1 MTDKQKLEFEKIFA
15 KHCEKLG
22 ISKLCRENKKA
33 EQLESLMFICEDF
46 ITTLDEQSE
55 KKLKEF
61 NVEEYYKN
69 PERKVVTRDGREV
82 EILKIDTKTKTNVP
96 VIAMMDGND
105 IRFFTSNGR
114 LSLERETCSD
124 LFFAD
129 DNCDTCTNDKGCV
142 ACENGELYQ
151 GNPTDYA
158 KSNEEKAK
166 EIAKEHEKY
175 TEDCRVNLHLEGKSK
190 VDVARETA
198 YAAAIDMAE
207 WKDEQFEAEKQQLID
222 KACDAYCK
230 VCGHYHHTVPYKIC
244 RHDCNYYDDFKKHL
258 KGE

>member
-1 MTDKQKLEFEKIFA
+1 MTNKQKLKFEKTFA

-33 EQLESLMFICEDF
+33 EQLDSLMFICEDF
-46 ITTLDEQSE
+46 IATLDEQSE
-55 KKLKEF
+55 GKLKEF

-82 EILKIDTKTKTNVP
+82 EILKIDTKTKTEVP

-105 IRFFTSNGR
+105 IRFYAANGR

-129 DNCDTCTNDKGCV
+129 VDCDTCTNDKGCV
-142 ACENGELYQ
+142 ACENGELYE
-151 GNPTDYA
+151 GKPTDYA

-166 EIAKEHEKY
+166 EIAQEHKKY
-175 TEDCRVNLHLEGKSK
+175 TEDCRVNLHLESKSK
-190 VDVARETA
+190 VDVARENA
-198 YAAAIDMAE
+198 YSAAIDMAE
-207 WKDEQFEAEKQQLID
+207 WKDEQHSKEKQQLID
-222 KACDAYCK
+222 KAVKYLAPIAYTHK
-230 VCGHYHHTVPYKIC
+230 HLI
-244 RHDCNYYDDFKKHL
+244 NLDDFIEYMK
-258 KGE
+258 ETQ

>member
-1 MTDKQKLEFEKIFA
+1 MTNTQKLKFEKTFA

-33 EQLESLMFICEDF
+33 EQLDSLMFICEDF
-46 ITTLDEQSE
+46 IATLDEQSE
-55 KKLKEF
+55 GKLKEF

-82 EILKIDTKTKTNVP
+82 EILKIDTKTKTEVP

-105 IRFFTSNGR
+105 IRFYTANGR

-129 DNCDTCTNDKGCV
+129 VDCDTCTNDKGCV
-142 ACENGELYQ
+142 ACENGELYE
-151 GNPTDYA
+151 GKPTDYA

-166 EIAKEHEKY
+166 EIVNINTEHLLRGIRQAHDISKDERDQVRFDAY
-175 TEDCRVNLHLEGKSK
+175 NLLLM
-190 VDVARETA
+190 
-198 YAAAIDMAE
+198 MAE
-207 WKDEQFEAEKQQLID
+207 WKDEQFKAEKQQLID
-222 KACDAYCK
+222 KAVKYLAPIAYTHK
-230 VCGHYHHTVPYKIC
+230 HLI
-244 RHDCNYYDDFKKHL
+244 NLDDFIEYMK
-258 KGE
+258 ETQ

>member
-1 MTDKQKLEFEKIFA
+1 MTKTQKLEFEKTFA

-33 EQLESLMFICEDF
+33 EQLDSLMFICEDF
-46 ITTLDEQSE
+46 IATLDEQSE
-55 KKLKEF
+55 GKLKEF

-82 EILKIDTKTKTNVP
+82 EILKIDTKTKTNAP

-105 IRFFTSNGR
+105 IRFYTTNGR

-129 DNCDTCTNDKGCV
+129 VDCDTTND
-142 ACENGELYQ
+142 NDL
-151 GNPTDYA
+151 A

-166 EIAKEHEKY
+166 EI
-175 TEDCRVNLHLEGKSK
+175 CGKGNPCCNKLCQFCTLSF
-190 VDVARETA
+190 VIADVKQ
-198 YAAAIDMAE
+198 MAE
-207 WKDEQFEAEKQQLID
+207 WKDRQFKQDLDNAFKSADHVQYTNGYND
-222 KACDAYCK
+222 AVEKACEWLRNVTYFDYGARMFAYGTFIK
-230 VCGHYHHTVPYKIC
+230 
-244 RHDCNYYDDFKKHL
+244 DFKKAMQE
-258 KGE
+258 KRQ